1 MINIYDKLANKNTVI
16 NTNGLAVLDTICL
29 NARITEKMN
38 GEYGLN
44 ATFIIDQEHN
54 RHEYIEQ
61 ETIIKCGD
69 IYGDEVFRIAKLTKT
84 LNGRIEIYARHITY
98 DTNDMWLEDVR
109 PTGQNGYH
117 FLDWLFTHTTN
128 PNSDFT
134 YNSNITNE
142 GTSYF
147 LNKSIYNAIFDSD
160 NSFLNTLGGEVAR
173 RQYNITI
180 NNQIGYDN
188 GVSIRSRKN
197 LTGFEAYTDIDTV
210 ITRIYPK
217 GNNGLTIDAKYIDSP
232 YISNYSKIKSA
243 EIQFNIGVDEEN
255 GITEAIAKQRL
266 LEEAQK
272 KFSVD
277 KVDILKAQYKINFV
291 ELSKTEEYKNYAV
304 LERINL
310 GDFVNVYEENFDINI
325 KVRAVERY
333 WNVLRQEHT
342 SITLSNYAV
351 QSNIATI
358 NKVINTINQF
368 KDPQSGFLSQA
379 YEQMKSGLSNS
390 YVVCKQNEILAM
402 NTKDKATATE
412 GLQLTKDGLLGYSN
426 GFNNPPNVA
435 IMIDGTING
444 NMVRTG
450 VIQSLDGTF
459 RLDLGGGSLTTYD
472 YNGKKAIKM
481 VNQIIKFFNFNS
493 AENEEVG
500 RVTSGYYNTDTSKSG
515 IAIMAPSEK
524 FIAIS
529 KITGTL
535 PTGQN
540 TSEDYVEFDMGALGN
555 AYPITLYKDVSAKG
569 DFLHKVGDKYYYAA
583 TNVQWGNVW
592 ITTNQEVRINLDD
605 AFNNCSF
612 KTIKVSIIGTYRNSY
627 NALGE
632 FYLNSYYIENNQLV
646 LKGGVTHKL
655 VQNGSDTWVTD
666 GQINVHW
673 MVIGQK

>member
-1 MINIYDKLANKNTVI
+1 LSNKNTVL
-16 NTNGLAVLDTICL
+16 NTNGLAVLDPICL

-61 ETIIKCGD
+61 EAIIKCDD

-109 PTGQNGYH
+109 PTLQNGYH

-134 YNSNITNE
+134 YNSNITSE

-147 LNKSIYNAIFDSD
+147 INKSIYNAIFDAD
-160 NSFLNTLGGEVAR
+160 NSFLNTFGGEVER

-180 NNQIGYDN
+180 NNQICYDN

-217 GNNGLTIDAKYIDSP
+217 GNNGITIDNKYIDSP
-232 YISNYSKIKSA
+232 YINNYSKIKSA

-255 GITEAIAKQRL
+255 GITEAMAKQRL

-277 KVDILKAQYKINFV
+277 KIDILKAEYKINFV
-291 ELSKTEEYKNYAV
+291 ELSKTEEYKDYAV
-304 LERINL
+304 LEKINL

-342 SITLSNYAV
+342 SITLSNYAI

-379 YEQMKSGLSNS
+379 YEQMKAGLSNS

-444 NMVRTG
+444 NMIKTG

-472 YNGKKAIKM
+472 YSGRKAIKM
-481 VNQIIKFFNFNS
+481 VNQVIQFFDFKNDSNS
-493 AENEEVG
+493 EVG
-500 RVTSGYYNTDTSKSG
+500 RIASVYDTSDASKSG
-515 IAIMAPSEK
+515 IVIEAPSGRYVGINK
-524 FIAIS
+524 QL
-529 KITGTL
+529 TD
-535 PTGQN
+535 
-540 TSEDYVEFDMGALGN
+540 TSSERYVQFDMGAFGN
-555 AYPITLYKDVSAKG
+555 TYPINFYKDVAAKG
-569 DFLHKVGDKYYYAA
+569 DFRQKINDGYYYPVNIIQ
-583 TNVQWGNVW
+583 TG
-592 ITTNQEVRINLDD
+592 TTVLNTGQEARINLTS
-605 AFNNCSF
+605 ALTGCGFKTLQLGVTQTYKNNC
-612 KTIKVSIIGTYRNSY
+612 TGLN
-627 NALGE
+627 E
-632 FYLNSYYIENNQLV
+632 FYTDESYIDEGNNQLV
-646 LKGGVTHKL
+646 LRGGVQHFTI
-655 VQNGSDTWVTD
+655 NSDDSVSFMTD
-666 GQINVHW
+666 GTLTIKWAVF
-673 MVIGQK
+673 GCKA